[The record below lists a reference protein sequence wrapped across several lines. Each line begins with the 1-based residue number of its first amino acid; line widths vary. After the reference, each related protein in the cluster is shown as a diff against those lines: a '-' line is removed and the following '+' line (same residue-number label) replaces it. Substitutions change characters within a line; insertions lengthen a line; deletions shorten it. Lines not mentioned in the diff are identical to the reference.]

1 MNKVFY
7 FQEKNAANFQC
18 PFLEYKVKTHYQDGL
33 NNKKEEEPKSAV
45 RVSIAFGKGA
55 LEKSYLAKCY

>member
-7 FQEKNAANFQC
+7 FQEKYAGNFQY

-33 NNKKEEEPKSAV
+33 ENTKEEEQKSLV
-45 RVSIAFGKGA
+45 RVLIAFG
-55 LEKSYLAKCY
+55 